1 MKKKILWTTRTAVVL
16 ALLVAVQGATKPFGQ
31 LVTGSCVNMILA
43 LSVLLAGLS
52 TGLVVALFSPILAF
66 LLGHAPQ
73 ILVVPAIMLGNSV
86 YVLLLFL
93 LADRTGKCLW
103 RQTAAWL
110 VSAAAKFGVLYG
122 VVNGLLCGL
131 LADGLVA
138 AGVLKMPMLQVL
150 PAMFSWPQLMT
161 ALAGGAAALAVLPV
175 LKKQWGNE

>member
-86 YVLLLFL
+86 YVLLFL

-161 ALAGGAAALAVLPV
+161 ALAGGAEALAVLPV
-175 LKKQWGNE
+175 LKKTMGK

>member
-86 YVLLLFL
+86 YVLLFL

-175 LKKQWGNE
+175 LKKTMGK

>member
-1 MKKKILWTTRTAVVL
+1 
-16 ALLVAVQGATKPFGQ
+16 
-31 LVTGSCVNMILA
+31 MILA

-86 YVLLLFL
+86 YVLLFL

-175 LKKQWGNE
+175 LKKTMGK